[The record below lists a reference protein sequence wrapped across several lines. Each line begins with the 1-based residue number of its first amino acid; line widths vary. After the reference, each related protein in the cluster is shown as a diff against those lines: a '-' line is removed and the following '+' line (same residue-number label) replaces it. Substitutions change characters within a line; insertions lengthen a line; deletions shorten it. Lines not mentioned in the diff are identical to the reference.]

1 MRDLAKSILGLMGD
15 PIVPEFGALAPRP
28 TEIWSMR
35 SDVTKAR
42 SRLGLE
48 AGRPLEEGLEAT
60 IAWYRRELEQS
71 GSLFSA

>member
-1 MRDLAKSILGLMGD
+1 MELPQFID
-15 PIVPEFGALAPRP
+15 EFGALPERP

-35 SDVTKAR
+35 ADVTKATKV
-42 SRLGLE
+42 LGLPP
-48 AGRPLEEGLEAT
+48 ARPLREGLEKT